1 MSRPSTERRLNGLL
15 VGASNRMSIAQDES
29 DKHTMSVQS
38 YLQTKSAWFQT
49 G

>member
-1 MSRPSTERRLNGLL
+1 MLL

-29 DKHTMSVQS
+29 DKHTMSLQS

>member
-1 MSRPSTERRLNGLL
+1 MSRPSTERRLNWLL
-15 VGASNRMSIAQDES
+15 VGASNRMISAQDES
-29 DKHTMSVQS
+29 DKHTMSLQY